1 MEDSKKSYSKI
12 SKEVREEI
20 IKKILEEKKTTLEV
34 FKKSIIGCLRVLNF
48 RINL

>member
-20 IKKILEEKKTTLEV
+20 IKKILEEKKTSLEV
-34 FKKSIIGCLRVLNF
+34 
-48 RINL
+48 